1 VFAGVSCGASR
12 LALAARPPLQKVT
25 ENMDDHG
32 RARPTAPTLYALD
45 TNVLI
50 HDPNALLNFQEH
62 HVAIPMTVLEE
73 LDKLKTGKHNVAAE
87 CRQAIR
93 LIDKVLGSATPQQV
107 EDGVPIQRGMS
118 GPRGCLSI
126 LMSKRAEPL
135 AWLPENLNDNKII
148 NQLVELKFS
157 SPGLSVVLVTKD
169 INMRLK
175 ARACGIESEDYHT
188 DQLVDD
194 ISLLSK
200 GYHSMDGSFWER
212 VANVDTRQDHGRTW
226 HQVKLSEDLPNFNV
240 NEFIVDEQGFVGW
253 VKEVD
258 ADEVLILD
266 LHQEPLMDQEAWGL
280 RPRDIY
286 QALALHALLDPEI
299 HLVNLTGA
307 AGSGK
312 TILAL
317 AAAIEQTMVSKR
329 YRRIIATRSVQG
341 LDQEIGFLPG
351 TEAEKMEPWL
361 GAITDNLEA
370 LHMDDENTHGSVD
383 YILQKVPLQFKS
395 LNYIRGRSFQQSLIL
410 IDECQNL
417 TPHQMKTIITRAG
430 TGSKVICLG
439 NLAQIDTPY
448 LSATSSGLTYLTE
461 RFKNFPQGVH
471 ITLQGV
477 PRSIL
482 AEYAEA
488 HM

>member
-1 VFAGVSCGASR
+1 
-12 LALAARPPLQKVT
+12 
-25 ENMDDHG
+25 MDDHG
-32 RARPTAPTLYALD
+32 RSSSSNQPILYVLD

-50 HDPNALLNFQEH
+50 HDPNALLNFEEH

-73 LDKLKTGKHNVAAE
+73 LDKLKSGHHSVAAE

-93 LIDKVLGSATPQQV
+93 LIDKTLGDASPEDV
-107 EDGVPIQRGMS
+107 ELGVPIQRGKS
-118 GPRGCLSI
+118 GPKGLLSI
-126 LMSKRAEPL
+126 LMSKRAEPNII
-135 AWLPENLNDNKII
+135 LPEHLNDNIII
-148 NQLVELKFS
+148 NQLIDLHAREPKL
-157 SPGLSVVLVTKD
+157 PVVLVTKD

-175 ARACGIESEDYHT
+175 ARACGIAAEDYST

-194 ISLLSK
+194 VSLLPN
-200 GYHSMDGSFWER
+200 GYHNMTGSFWDL
-212 VANVDTRQDHGRTW
+212 VKNVETRQDHGRTW
-226 HQVKLSEDLPNFNV
+226 HQVRMIDNLPAV
-240 NEFIVDEQGFVGW
+240 HINEFIIDEQGFVGW
-253 VKEVD
+253 IKEI
-258 ADEVLILD
+258 DEDKLLILD
-266 LHQEPLMDQEAWGL
+266 LHQEPLLHQEAWGL
-280 RPRDIY
+280 KPRDIY
-286 QALALHALLDPEI
+286 QSLALYALLDPDI

-383 YILQKVPLQFKS
+383 YILSKVPLQFKS

-430 TGSKVICLG
+430 AGSKVVCLG

-461 RFKNFPQGVH
+461 RFKDFPNGVH

-482 AEYAEA
+482 AEYAES
-488 HM
+488 HL

>member
-1 VFAGVSCGASR
+1 
-12 LALAARPPLQKVT
+12 
-25 ENMDDHG
+25 MDDQG
-32 RARPTAPTLYALD
+32 RTASSTQPILYVLD

-50 HDPNALLNFQEH
+50 HDPNALLNFEEH

-73 LDKLKTGKHNVAAE
+73 LDKLKAGKHSVAAE

-93 LIDKVLGSATPQQV
+93 LIDNTLGDASPANV
-107 EDGVPIQRGMS
+107 ELGVPIQRGK
-118 GPRGCLSI
+118 GEPKGFLSI
-126 LMSKRAEPL
+126 LMDKRAEPASL
-135 AWLPENLNDNKII
+135 LPNHLNDNIII
-148 NQLVELKFS
+148 NQLIDLHAR
-157 SPGLSVVLVTKD
+157 SPHISVVLVTKD

-175 ARACGIESEDYHT
+175 ARACGIEAEDYST

-194 ISLLSK
+194 VALLSR
-200 GYHSMDGSFWER
+200 GYHNVSGSFWDR
-212 VANVDTRQDHGRTW
+212 VAKVETRQDHGRTW
-226 HQVKLSEDLPNFNV
+226 HRVQLAEKLPAAHI
-240 NEFIVDEQGFVGW
+240 NEFIIDEQGFVGW
-253 VKEVD
+253 IKAVKDNE
-258 ADEVLILD
+258 LMLLD
-266 LHQEPLMDQEAWGL
+266 LHQEPLLHQEAWGL
-280 RPRDIY
+280 KPRDIY
-286 QALALHALLDPEI
+286 QGLALFALMDPDI
-299 HLVNLTGA
+299 HLVNLSGA

-317 AAAIEQTMVSKR
+317 AAAIEQTMVTKR

-383 YILQKVPLQFKS
+383 YILSKVPLQFKS

-430 TGSKVICLG
+430 SGSKVICLG

-461 RFKNFPQGVH
+461 RFKDFPNGVH

-482 AEYAEA
+482 AEYAES
-488 HM
+488 HL

>member
-1 VFAGVSCGASR
+1 
-12 LALAARPPLQKVT
+12 
-25 ENMDDHG
+25 MDDYG
-32 RARPTAPTLYALD
+32 TSRATQPTLYVLD

-62 HVAIPMTVLEE
+62 QVAIPMTVLEE
-73 LDKLKTGKHNVAAE
+73 LDQLKTGKHTVAAE

-93 LIDKVLGSATPQQV
+93 LIDRLLGSASPEEV
-107 EDGVPIQRGMS
+107 EAGVPIQRGKG
-118 GPRGCLSI
+118 GPCGSLSI
-126 LMSKRAEPL
+126 LMSRPGQANG
-135 AWLPENLNDNKII
+135 LPEDLNDNKII
-148 NQLVELKFS
+148 NLVVTFS
-157 SPGLSVVLVTKD
+157 KERPGLPVVLVTKD

-175 ARACGIESEDYHT
+175 ARACGVAAEDYHT

-194 ISLLSK
+194 VGQLSR
-200 GYHSMDGSFWER
+200 GYHSLTGSFWDR
-212 VANVDTRQDHGRTW
+212 VSTVETQQGHGRTW
-226 HQVKLSEDLPNFNV
+226 HRVQLIDNLPAV
-240 NEFIVDEQGFVGW
+240 HINEFVLDEQGFVGW
-253 VKEVD
+253 IKGIEG
-258 ADEVLILD
+258 DELLLLD
-266 LHQEPLMDQEAWGL
+266 LHQEPLLHQEAWGL
-280 RPRDIY
+280 RPRDIH
-286 QALALHALLDPEI
+286 QALALYALLDPDI
-299 HLVNLTGA
+299 QLVNLSGA

-317 AAAIEQTMVSKR
+317 AAAIEQTVVSKR

-341 LDQEIGFLPG
+341 LDEDIGFLPG

-370 LHMDDENTHGSVD
+370 LHMDDENTHGSID

-395 LNYIRGRSFQQSLIL
+395 LNYIRGRSFQQSLII

-430 TGSKVICLG
+430 NGSKVVCLG

-461 RFKNFPQGVH
+461 RFKDFPHGVH

>member
-1 VFAGVSCGASR
+1 M
-12 LALAARPPLQKVT
+12 
-25 ENMDDHG
+25 ENHG
-32 RARPTAPTLYALD
+32 RVSPTAPTLYALD

-73 LDKLKTGKHNVAAE
+73 LDKLKSGKQGVAAE

-93 LIDKVLGSATPQQV
+93 LIDKILGGATPEEV
-107 EDGVPIQRGMS
+107 EHGVAIVRDKS
-118 GPRGCLSI
+118 GPCGYLSI

-135 AWLPENLNDNKII
+135 TWLPEDLNDNKII
-148 NQLVELKFS
+148 NQLVELQAS
-157 SPGLSVVLVTKD
+157 RPGLSVVLVTKD

-175 ARACGIESEDYHT
+175 ARACGIAAEDYHS

-194 ISLLSK
+194 VALLPK
-200 GYHSMDGSFWER
+200 GYHTLSGSFWDR
-212 VANVDTRQDHGRTW
+212 VSKVETRQGQGRTW
-226 HQVKLSEDLPNFNV
+226 HQVQMIDNLPAV
-240 NEFIVDEQGFVGW
+240 HINEFIVDEQGFVGW
-253 VKEVD
+253 IKGIK
-258 ADEVLILD
+258 ADELLILD
-266 LHQEPLMDQEAWGL
+266 LHQEPLLHQEAWGL

-286 QALALHALLDPEI
+286 QSLALFALLDPDI

-395 LNYIRGRSFQQSLIL
+395 LNYIRGRSFQHSLIL

-430 TGSKVICLG
+430 TGSKVVCLG

-448 LSATSSGLTYLTE
+448 LSAPSSGLTYLTE
-461 RFKNFPQGVH
+461 RFKDFPHGVH

-477 PRSIL
+477 PRSLL

-488 HM
+488 NM

>member
-1 VFAGVSCGASR
+1 
-12 LALAARPPLQKVT
+12 
-25 ENMDDHG
+25 MDDHG
-32 RARPTAPTLYALD
+32 RSKPTAPTLYALD

-50 HDPNALLNFQEH
+50 HDPNALLNFEEH

-73 LDKLKTGKHNVAAE
+73 LDKLKSGKHGVAAE

-93 LIDKVLGSATPQQV
+93 LIDQILAGAEPEDV
-107 EDGVPIQRGMS
+107 EYGVPIQRGKS
-118 GPRGCLSI
+118 GPCGRLSI
-126 LMSKRAEPL
+126 LMSKSAAPVT
-135 AWLPENLNDNKII
+135 WLPENLNDNKII
-148 NQLVELKFS
+148 NQLVELKS
-157 SPGLSVVLVTKD
+157 RNPGLSVVLVTKD

-175 ARACGIESEDYHT
+175 ARACGIDAEDYHT

-194 ISLLSK
+194 VSLLSK
-200 GYHSMDGSFWER
+200 GYHDMPGSFWDR
-212 VANVDTRQDHGRTW
+212 VSKVDTRQDHGRTW
-226 HQVKLSEDLPNFNV
+226 HRVQLIDNLPAVHV
-240 NEFIVDEQGFVGW
+240 NEFILDEQGFVGW
-253 VKEVD
+253 IK
-258 ADEVLILD
+258 AIKGDELVILD
-266 LHQEPLMDQEAWGL
+266 MHQEPLLHQEAWGL
-280 RPRDIY
+280 KPRDIH
-286 QALALHALLDPEI
+286 QALALFALLDPDI
-299 HLVNLTGA
+299 HLVNLSGA

-370 LHMDDENTHGSVD
+370 LHMEDESTHGSVD

-395 LNYIRGRSFQQSLIL
+395 LNYIRGRSFQHSLIL

-430 TGSKVICLG
+430 SGSKVICLG

-461 RFKNFPQGVH
+461 RFKDFEHGVH

-477 PRSIL
+477 PRSVL

>member
-1 VFAGVSCGASR
+1 
-12 LALAARPPLQKVT
+12 
-25 ENMDDHG
+25 
-32 RARPTAPTLYALD
+32 
-45 TNVLI
+45 
-50 HDPNALLNFQEH
+50 
-62 HVAIPMTVLEE
+62 
-73 LDKLKTGKHNVAAE
+73 
-87 CRQAIR
+87 
-93 LIDKVLGSATPQQV
+93 
-107 EDGVPIQRGMS
+107 
-118 GPRGCLSI
+118 
-126 LMSKRAEPL
+126 MSKRSEPNSL
-135 AWLPENLNDNKII
+135 LPENLNDNKII
-148 NQLVELKFS
+148 NQLIDLHARDKD
-157 SPGLSVVLVTKD
+157 LRLVLVTKD

-175 ARACGIESEDYHT
+175 ARACGIAAEDYST

-194 ISLLSK
+194 VSMLSR
-200 GYHSMDGSFWER
+200 GYHTVTGSFWDLVSKVE
-212 VANVDTRQDHGRTW
+212 TRQDHGRTW
-226 HQVKLSEDLPNFNV
+226 HQVQLIDNLPAV
-240 NEFIVDEQGFVGW
+240 HINEFIIDEQGFVGW
-253 VKEVD
+253 IKEIQVD
-258 ADEVLILD
+258 KLLILD
-266 LHQEPLMDQEAWGL
+266 LHQEPLLHQEAWGL
-280 RPRDIY
+280 KPRDIY
-286 QALALHALLDPEI
+286 QSLALYALLDPDI

-317 AAAIEQTMVSKR
+317 AAAIEQTMVTKR

-383 YILQKVPLQFKS
+383 YILSKVPLQFKS

-430 TGSKVICLG
+430 AGSKVVCLG

-461 RFKNFPQGVH
+461 RFKDFPNGVH
-471 ITLQGV
+471 IALQGV

-482 AEYAEA
+482 AEYAES
-488 HM
+488 HL

>member
-1 VFAGVSCGASR
+1 
-12 LALAARPPLQKVT
+12 
-25 ENMDDHG
+25 MDQHG
-32 RARPTAPTLYALD
+32 RTSTELPILYVLD

-50 HDPNALLNFQEH
+50 HDPNALLNFEEH

-73 LDKLKTGKHNVAAE
+73 LDKLKAGKHSVAAE

-93 LIDKVLGSATPQQV
+93 MIDQVLGEATPEQV
-107 EDGVPIQRGMS
+107 EQGVPIQRGKS
-118 GPRGCLSI
+118 GPRGSMSI
-126 LMSKRAEPL
+126 LMSKRAEPIML
-135 AWLPENLNDNKII
+135 LPENLNDNKII
-148 NQLVELKFS
+148 NQLVELRS
-157 SPGLSVVLVTKD
+157 RHPGTSVVLVTKD

-175 ARACGIESEDYHT
+175 ARACGIDSQDYHT

-194 ISLLSK
+194 VALLSR
-200 GYHSMDGSFWER
+200 GYHTLEGSFWDR
-212 VANVDTRQDHGRTW
+212 VNKVETRQGHGKTW
-226 HQVKLSEDLPNFNV
+226 HTVQLLEKLPAHI

-253 VKEVD
+253 IKEVNGN
-258 ADEVLILD
+258 ELLILD
-266 LHQEPLMDQEAWGL
+266 MHHEQLMHQEAWGL
-280 RPRDIY
+280 RPRDVY
-286 QALALHALLDPEI
+286 QSLALYALLDPDI
-299 HLVNLTGA
+299 HLVNLSGA

-370 LHMDDENTHGSVD
+370 LHMDDESTHGSVD

-430 TGSKVICLG
+430 NGSKVVCLG

-461 RFKNFPQGVH
+461 RFKDFPHGVH
-471 ITLQGV
+471 VSLQGV

-488 HM
+488 NM

>member
-1 VFAGVSCGASR
+1 
-12 LALAARPPLQKVT
+12 
-25 ENMDDHG
+25 MDDHG
-32 RARPTAPTLYALD
+32 RSPSNQPILYVLD

-50 HDPNALLNFQEH
+50 HDPNALLNFEEH

-73 LDKLKTGKHNVAAE
+73 LDKLKSGHHSVAAE

-93 LIDKVLGSATPQQV
+93 LIDKTLGDASPEDV
-107 EDGVPIQRGMS
+107 ELGVPIQRGKG
-118 GPRGCLSI
+118 GPKGLLSI
-126 LMSKRAEPL
+126 LMSKQAESNL
-135 AWLPENLNDNKII
+135 ILPEHLNDNKII
-148 NQLVELKFS
+148 NQLIDMHTRDPQK
-157 SPGLSVVLVTKD
+157 PVVLVTKD

-175 ARACGIESEDYHT
+175 ARACGIAAEDYST

-194 ISLLSK
+194 VSLLPN
-200 GYHSMDGSFWER
+200 GYHNMTGSFWDLVSKVE
-212 VANVDTRQDHGRTW
+212 TRQDHGRTW
-226 HQVKLSEDLPNFNV
+226 HEVKLIDNLPAV
-240 NEFIVDEQGFVGW
+240 HINEFIIDEQGFVGW
-253 VKEVD
+253 IKEI
-258 ADEVLILD
+258 DEDRLLILD
-266 LHQEPLMDQEAWGL
+266 LHQEPLLHQEAWGL
-280 RPRDIY
+280 KPRDIY
-286 QALALHALLDPEI
+286 QSLALYALLDPDI
-299 HLVNLTGA
+299 HLVNLSGA

-383 YILQKVPLQFKS
+383 YILSKVPLQFKS

-430 TGSKVICLG
+430 AGSKVVCLG

-461 RFKNFPQGVH
+461 RFKDFPNGVH

-482 AEYAEA
+482 AEYAET
-488 HM
+488 HL

>member
-1 VFAGVSCGASR
+1 
-12 LALAARPPLQKVT
+12 
-25 ENMDDHG
+25 MDDHG
-32 RARPTAPTLYALD
+32 RTPSSNQPILYVLD

-50 HDPNALLNFQEH
+50 HDPNALLNFEEH

-73 LDKLKTGKHNVAAE
+73 LDKLKAGKHSVAAE

-93 LIDKVLGSATPQQV
+93 LIDKTLGEATPEEV
-107 EDGVPIQRGMS
+107 EKGVPIDRGT
-118 GPRGCLSI
+118 GVLKGYLSI
-126 LMSKRAEPL
+126 LMTKREEPNSL
-135 AWLPENLNDNKII
+135 LPEHLNDNIII
-148 NQLVELKFS
+148 NQLIDLHARKTD
-157 SPGLSVVLVTKD
+157 LRIVLVTKD

-175 ARACGIESEDYHT
+175 ARACGIAAEDYST

-194 ISLLSK
+194 VALLSR
-200 GYHSMDGSFWER
+200 GYQNMTGSFWDR
-212 VANVDTRQDHGRTW
+212 VSKVDTRQERGRTW
-226 HQVKLSEDLPNFNV
+226 HRVQLSEALPPMHM
-240 NEFIVDEQGFVGW
+240 NEFIIDEQGFVGW
-253 VKEVD
+253 VKGVK
-258 ADEVLILD
+258 ADELLILD
-266 LHQEPLMDQEAWGL
+266 MHQEPLMHQEAWGL
-280 RPRDIY
+280 KPRDIY
-286 QALALHALLDPEI
+286 QGLALFALLDPDI
-299 HLVNLTGA
+299 HLVNLSGA

-317 AAAIEQTMVSKR
+317 AAAIEQTMVTKR

-383 YILQKVPLQFKS
+383 YILSKVPLQFKS

-430 TGSKVICLG
+430 AGSKVVCLG

-461 RFKNFPQGVH
+461 RFKDFPNGVH

-482 AEYAEA
+482 AEYAES
-488 HM
+488 HL